1 MIISVLILFSISF
14 FYIRSFLSGIKTY
27 QLNNSAYKKRKKGE
41 TFKEWFFYTRWKKE
55 IPKILLVL
63 YYVVILIHFMY
74 LITAILFVFI
84 IKLSFDIKRIVIDFL
99 WWFDVLWILLLALL
113 FWSPKTGYPYKRW
126 IVKRRGQKPKKK

>member
-27 QLNNSAYKKRKKGE
+27 QLNNSAYKKRKNGE

-74 LITAILFVFI
+74 LITAILFVYI

-113 FWSPKTGYPYKRW
+113 FWSPKTVYPYKRW
-126 IVKRRGQKPKKK
+126 IVKRRGQKSKKK